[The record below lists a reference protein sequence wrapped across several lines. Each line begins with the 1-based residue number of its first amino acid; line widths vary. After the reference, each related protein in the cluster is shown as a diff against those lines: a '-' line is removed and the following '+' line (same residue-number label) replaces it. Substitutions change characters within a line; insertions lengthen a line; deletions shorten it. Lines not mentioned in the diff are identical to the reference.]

1 MPKISN
7 SIKSG
12 DFGEFD
18 NGVKDASVAVCAL
31 TESAAQ
37 VSCHRYENSA
47 FLWTSSYF
55 CFSFSDLKIFSFLR
69 QFLPSVSVYFTV
81 GQNVSWE
88 NESPSCVG
96 DIASFNCTAN
106 TGIGTH

>member
-18 NGVKDASVAVCAL
+18 NGVKYASVAVCAL

-47 FLWTSSYF
+47 FL
-55 CFSFSDLKIFSFLR
+55 
-69 QFLPSVSVYFTV
+69 
-81 GQNVSWE
+81 
-88 NESPSCVG
+88 
-96 DIASFNCTAN
+96 
-106 TGIGTH
+106 

>member
-37 VSCHRYENSA
+37 VSCHRYQNSA
-47 FLWTSSYF
+47 FYELHPIFAFLSLTTKYFHFCANFFPPFQCTS
-55 CFSFSDLKIFSFLR
+55 
-69 QFLPSVSVYFTV
+69 P
-81 GQNVSWE
+81 
-88 NESPSCVG
+88 
-96 DIASFNCTAN
+96 
-106 TGIGTH
+106 